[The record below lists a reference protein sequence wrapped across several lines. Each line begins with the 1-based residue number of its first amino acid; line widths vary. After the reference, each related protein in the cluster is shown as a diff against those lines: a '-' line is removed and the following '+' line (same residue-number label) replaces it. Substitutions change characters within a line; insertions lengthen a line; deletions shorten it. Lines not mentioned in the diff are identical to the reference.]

1 MKLNRSFLNGF
12 SRAISLGNKNHT
24 QITSPKKDVVMLRGD
39 WENVGGYIRSGV
51 KKYRAAEE
59 YK

>member
-1 MKLNRSFLNGF
+1 MRLNRSFLNGF
-12 SRAISLGNKNHT
+12 SRAISLGSKRST

-59 YK
+59 CK